1 MKLISQSQ
9 RKKSRVI
16 CSGFRH
22 LGEIIM
28 LLIFLF
34 TLALSPVADAAI
46 TGSVNS
52 SAAAVA
58 IAWRDDKPAGR
69 IEVLHGRLAGLKI
82 SKGRGRVD
90 GDRFVFSQ
98 QGENRLEIR
107 LLDANAAAGRGATV
121 VGVRT
126 NSNAFSFF
134 LRDVSTEF
142 PVWIPAYGVAV
153 LPAGDNRSC
162 AQIEEA
168 VTARE
173 LKTKRQIIDAEPE
186 ESFENA
192 APYTR
197 DQPCP
202 TWLGLG
208 RDIRIFEI
216 ALAQD
221 MEIVYPKMASQP
233 VNLPERGNRGAAYC
247 YLPGRGQGVDNQVM
261 RRLEEGVLPIL
272 HVTRVDE
279 EVEYITTQFV
289 SLEHSALNAKTV
301 SGTHYLVADN
311 YCAGHMFTHE
321 QQDKLK
327 TLLQEPTS
335 GREETVLFV
344 RTVATNNS
352 SVPRYAWFKTI
363 KPGRAWYDNSK
374 YTFDRAAG
382 FSSYGPDRVF
392 AVSRFNGT
400 TMPDEEMAVL
410 LKPHEKAVFDFYLP
424 HQPVSADRAKRLAE
438 KSFTDALAEC
448 KAFWLEKLS
457 CAGRFELP
465 EKRINEMVQAGLLHL
480 DLITYGLEPD
490 STLAPAIGV
499 YSPIGTE
506 SSPIIQFYNS
516 MGLHDMAKRACMYFL
531 DKQHADGMIQNF
543 GGYMVET
550 GAALWT
556 MGEYFRYTR
565 DREWILRVKTKLLK
579 ACDFLIAWR
588 NRNKKESLAN
598 AGYGMI
604 DGKVADPED
613 PYHQYML
620 NGYAYLGISRIAE
633 ILQSIDEAN
642 ARRLGEEADAWKM
655 DIRTCLLHSMAG
667 SPVVPLGDGAW
678 SPTVPPWPEARAMRL
693 LYSDGEPFQSHGTV
707 TVSDGLLGPL
717 YLVFCEVLDPGD
729 PVSRMM
735 LEYHQELFFQ
745 RNAAFSQPYYSR
757 HNWLQLKLGM
767 TKSFLKTYYNTF
779 SALAD
784 RQTYTFWEHLYQA
797 SVHKTHEEAWFLM
810 ETRWMLYMEAGDR
823 LKLLQGIPRSW
834 LEDGKKISVTR
845 AASYFGPLSFNV
857 VSSVDKGWI
866 EADVEC
872 RSELKPSEVVIR
884 IPHPLGKQ
892 PVHVVG
898 GVYRAEEESVII
910 KPFIGK
916 AEVRIQ
922 Y

>member
-1 MKLISQSQ
+1 MIVLIA
-9 RKKSRVI
+9 VTAI
-16 CSGFRH
+16 
-22 LGEIIM
+22 L
-28 LLIFLF
+28 
-34 TLALSPVADAAI
+34 LSPVSSAAI
-46 TGSVNS
+46 TASFDVP
-52 SAAAVA
+52 AATVA
-58 IAWRDDKPAGR
+58 IEWHNDKPAGR
-69 IEVLHGRLAGLKI
+69 IEVLHGRLASLKI
-82 SKGRGRVD
+82 IKGRGRVD
-90 GDRFVFSQ
+90 GDRFDFSR

-107 LLDANAAAGRGATV
+107 LHDVQTAPGRGATI
-121 VGVRT
+121 VGVKS
-126 NSNAFSFF
+126 NSRAFSFF
-134 LRDVSTEF
+134 LRDVSVEF
-142 PVWIPAYGVAV
+142 PVWIPAYGVVV
-153 LPAGDNRSC
+153 LPAGDDRSY
-162 AQIEEA
+162 AQVEKAI
-168 VTARE
+168 TAAG
-173 LKTKRQIIDAEPE
+173 LKTKKAIIDAEPE

-192 APYTR
+192 ARFTR

-202 TWLGLG
+202 TWLGIS
-208 RDIRIFEI
+208 RDIRMFEI
-216 ALAQD
+216 ALSQD

-247 YLPGRGQGVDNQVM
+247 YLPGRGQGVDNRVV

-272 HVTRVDE
+272 HTTRVDE
-279 EVEYITTQFV
+279 EIEYTTTQFV

-311 YCAGHMFTHE
+311 FCAGHMFTKE
-321 QQDKLK
+321 QQEKVK
-327 TLLQEPTS
+327 MLLQEPIAD
-335 GREETVLFV
+335 REETVLCV

-352 SVPRYAWFKTI
+352 PVPRYAWFKTLR
-363 KPGRAWYDNSK
+363 PGRAWYDKSS
-374 YTFDRAAG
+374 YTFDRATG

-392 AVSRFNGT
+392 AVSRFNGRPL
-400 TMPDEEMAVL
+400 PDEEMAVL
-410 LKPHEKAVFDFYLP
+410 LKPHEKAVFDFYLA
-424 HQPVSADRAKRLAE
+424 HQPVSADRAKKLSQR
-438 KSFTDALAEC
+438 SFTDAMAEC
-448 KAFWLEKLS
+448 KAFWQDKLS
-457 CAGRFELP
+457 RAGRFELP
-465 EKRINEMVQAGLLHL
+465 EKRISEMVQAGLLHL

-516 MGLHDMAKRACMYFL
+516 MGLHDTAKRACMYFL
-531 DKQHADGMIQNF
+531 EKQHADGMMQNF

-556 MGEYFRYTR
+556 IGECFRYTR
-565 DREWILRVKTKLLK
+565 DCEWITRIKPQLLK

-588 NRNKKESLAN
+588 NRNKKESLRN
-598 AGYGMI
+598 TGYGMI

-620 NGYAYLGISRIAE
+620 NGYAYLGISRIAG
-633 ILQSIDEAN
+633 ILQGIDEAN
-642 ARRLGEEADAWKM
+642 ARRLGEEAAAWKL
-655 DIRTCLLHSMAG
+655 DIRASLLHSMAG

-735 LEYHQELFFQ
+735 LDYHQEMFFQ

-810 ETRWMLYMEAGDR
+810 ETRWMLYLEDGDR
-823 LKLLQGIPRSW
+823 LKLLQGIPRAW
-834 LEDGKKISVTR
+834 LKEGKKISVSG
-845 AASYFGPLSFNV
+845 AVSYFGPLSFNV

-866 EADVEC
+866 EVDVEC
-872 RSELKPSEVVIR
+872 GSENKPAEVVIR

-898 GVYRAEEESVII
+898 GVYRAEDESVSI